1 MDGKLKLIK
10 QGEIRTRFAPSPTG
24 FLHIGS
30 ARTCLFN
37 YLFSKQQKG
46 KFILRIEDTDKQRS
60 KKEFEQDIIDNL
72 KWLGLE
78 WDEEYRQSKRTN
90 IYEKYIKKLL
100 DEKKAYY
107 CFCTKEELE
116 AMRQEQMSRGEAP
129 KYNGKCRKLSK
140 KEIEN
145 NLKQKKSYIIRFKID
160 SRKIKFKDL
169 VRQEVKFDTSLIG
182 DIAIAKDEKTPLYN
196 FAVVVDDYDM
206 KISHVIRGEDL
217 LPNTPKQIILQQA
230 LDFPEVEYAHL
241 PLILG
246 PDKSKM
252 SKRHG
257 ACSIKEYQEQGYLPE
272 AVVNFLAFLGWH
284 PAEGEARHGRP
295 GKDREIF
302 SLASL
307 RKEFSLDKVQ
317 KSGAVFNI
325 KRLDY
330 INGFYIRHRP
340 LKELVELCIPF
351 LIEAELIIPALKTEQ
366 YPPAYGGTII
376 SPKYT
381 VKQTK
386 EEITFEKL
394 EQIVFIYQERLKKL
408 SEIAELADFFFKEKL
423 DYEKDLLKWKD
434 MTDNDVISSIDK
446 SLNMLSKIRKWGLKE
461 IEETLLKGI
470 KAEQLKDRGEV
481 LWPFRAALS
490 GKQASASPFEIAEIL
505 GKDKTLRRLNQAKE
519 ICQK

>member
-1 MDGKLKLIK
+1 MKRELKLIK
-10 QGEIRTRFAPSPTG
+10 QGAVRTRFAPGPTG

-30 ARTCLFN
+30 VRTALFN
-37 YLFSKQQKG
+37 YLFAKQNKG
-46 KFILRIEDTDKQRS
+46 KFILRIEDTDKERS

-78 WDEEYRQSKRTN
+78 WDEKYRQGERTK

-116 AMRQEQMSRGEAP
+116 DIKQEQMSRGEAP

-145 NLKQKKSYIIRFKID
+145 NLKQGKNYIIRFKVD
-160 SRKIKFKDL
+160 SKKIKFNDL
-169 VRQEVKFDTSLIG
+169 IRQEVEFDTNLIG
-182 DIAIAKDEKTPLYN
+182 DIAIAKNEKTPLYN
-196 FAVVVDDYDM
+196 FAVVVDDYEM
-206 KISHVIRGEDL
+206 KISYVIRGEDL
-217 LPNTPKQIILQQA
+217 LPNTPKQILLQKA
-230 LDFPEVEYAHL
+230 LGFTQPEYAHL

-246 PDKSKM
+246 PDKSKL

-257 ACSIKEYQEQGYLPE
+257 ATSIREYAEQGYLPE
-272 AVVNFLAFLGWH
+272 ALINFLAFLGWN
-284 PAEGEARHGRP
+284 PRD
-295 GKDREIF
+295 DREIF

-307 RKEFSLDKVQ
+307 KKEFSLEKVQ

-330 INGFYIRHRP
+330 INGFYIRHKP
-340 LKELVELCIPF
+340 LKELTELCIPY
-351 LIEAELIIPALKTEQ
+351 LIQAGLITPGLKTEQ
-366 YPPAYGGTII
+366 YPPAYGGMII

-381 VKQTK
+381 VNETK
-386 EEITFEKL
+386 EEISLEKL
-394 EQIVFIYQERLKKL
+394 EKIVFIYQERLKKL
-408 SEIAELADFFFKEKL
+408 SEITDLADFFFKEKL

-434 MTDNDVISSIDK
+434 MAEKEVISSIDK
-446 SLNMLSKIRKWGLKE
+446 SINILSKIENWNKDNIEKE
-461 IEETLLKGI
+461 LLREAG
-470 KAEQLKDRGEV
+470 EDRGQL
-481 LWPFRAALS
+481 LWPLRVALS
-490 GKQASASPFEIAEIL
+490 GKKYSAPPFEIAETL
-505 GKDKTLRRLNQAKE
+505 GKEKTLKRLNQAKK